1 MITLRYQ
8 GIEADEQRLISA
20 IARGNG
26 WTEYSGVSEFEYA
39 QAHILK
45 VMKEMASEEAGEE
58 LTLDVMPVKP
68 DVL

>member
-1 MITLRYQ
+1 MITFRYH
-8 GIEADEQRLISA
+8 GAEVDEQRLISA

-26 WTEYSGVSEFEYA
+26 WTEYSDVSEFEYA
-39 QAHILK
+39 QAYILK

-58 LTLDVMPVKP
+58 VTLDVTPVKP